1 MPAAAFNFL
10 VASWAK
16 LVSNPEGQG
25 CISVG
30 VRVARHRE
38 DAMGKSAAVKKESA
52 VASDDVLPSAKD
64 VMRQVAEIEA
74 KKAADY
80 LRKEKAE
87 QAEKK
92 ALLDQLS
99 KPSGLSEE
107 EKKKRAAA
115 VINRA
120 VKNGLTEVRVHR
132 FPKELCTDFGRAI
145 NQQEAGWEKTLT
157 GLPKEMYQLWYD
169 HLRPRGYKLRY
180 QV

>member
-1 MPAAAFNFL
+1 M
-10 VASWAK
+10 V
-16 LVSNPEGQG
+16 
-25 CISVG
+25 
-30 VRVARHRE
+30 
-38 DAMGKSAAVKKESA
+38 KSAAARAESA
-52 VASDDVLPSAKD
+52 VPGDILPSAND
-64 VMRQVAEIEA
+64 VLRQVAEIEA

-80 LRKEKAE
+80 LRKKKVEE
-87 QAEKK
+87 TEKK

-120 VKNGLTEVRVHR
+120 VKNGLTEVQVHR

-145 NQQEAGWEKTLT
+145 NQQEPGWGKTLT
-157 GLPKEMYQLWYD
+157 GLPREMYQLWYD

-180 QV
+180 QVVDFPGGVPGDIGITLSWT

>member
-1 MPAAAFNFL
+1 MRNSTAL
-10 VASWAK
+10 KSESVATTA
-16 LVSNPEGQG
+16 P
-25 CISVG
+25 
-30 VRVARHRE
+30 
-38 DAMGKSAAVKKESA
+38 
-52 VASDDVLPSAKD
+52 DDVLPSAND

-74 KKAADY
+74 KKAVDY

-87 QAEKK
+87 EAEKK

-120 VKNGLTEVRVHR
+120 VKNGLTEVQVHR

-145 NQQEAGWEKTLT
+145 NQQEPGWEKTLT

-180 QV
+180 QVVDFPGGVPGDIGITLSWR

>member
-1 MPAAAFNFL
+1 M
-10 VASWAK
+10 V
-16 LVSNPEGQG
+16 
-25 CISVG
+25 
-30 VRVARHRE
+30 
-38 DAMGKSAAVKKESA
+38 KSAAARAESA
-52 VASDDVLPSAKD
+52 VATASDDVLPSAKD

-99 KPSGLSEE
+99 KPTGLSEE

-120 VKNGLTEVRVHR
+120 VKNGLTEVQVHR
-132 FPKELCTDFGRAI
+132 FPK
-145 NQQEAGWEKTLT
+145 
-157 GLPKEMYQLWYD
+157 
-169 HLRPRGYKLRY
+169 
-180 QV
+180 

>member
-1 MPAAAFNFL
+1 M
-10 VASWAK
+10 V
-16 LVSNPEGQG
+16 
-25 CISVG
+25 
-30 VRVARHRE
+30 
-38 DAMGKSAAVKKESA
+38 KSAAARAESA
-52 VASDDVLPSAKD
+52 VRGASDDILPSAND

-80 LRKEKAE
+80 LRKKKVEE
-87 QAEKK
+87 TEKK

-120 VKNGLTEVRVHR
+120 VKNGLTEVQVHR

-145 NQQEAGWEKTLT
+145 NQQEPGWEKTAGEIYDWLASATAEREAMT
-157 GLPKEMYQLWYD
+157 GGAS
-169 HLRPRGYKLRY
+169 RP
-180 QV
+180 

>member
-1 MPAAAFNFL
+1 MRNSTAL
-10 VASWAK
+10 KSESVATTA
-16 LVSNPEGQG
+16 P
-25 CISVG
+25 
-30 VRVARHRE
+30 
-38 DAMGKSAAVKKESA
+38 
-52 VASDDVLPSAKD
+52 DDVLPSAKD

-74 KKAADY
+74 KKAVDY
-80 LRKEKAE
+80 LRKQKAE

-120 VKNGLTEVRVHR
+120 VKNGLTEVQVHR

-145 NQQEAGWEKTLT
+145 NQQEPGWENANRITEGNVSALVRSLASARIQAAVPGGGFSGRRT
-157 GLPKEMYQLWYD
+157 W
-169 HLRPRGYKLRY
+169 
-180 QV
+180 

>member
-1 MPAAAFNFL
+1 M
-10 VASWAK
+10 V
-16 LVSNPEGQG
+16 
-25 CISVG
+25 
-30 VRVARHRE
+30 
-38 DAMGKSAAVKKESA
+38 KSAAARAESA
-52 VASDDVLPSAKD
+52 VPGASDDILPSAND

-80 LRKEKAE
+80 LRKKKVEE
-87 QAEKK
+87 TEKK

-120 VKNGLTEVRVHR
+120 VKNGLTEVQVHR

-145 NQQEAGWEKTLT
+145 NQQEPGWENANRITEGNVSAL
-157 GLPKEMYQLWYD
+157 
-169 HLRPRGYKLRY
+169 
-180 QV
+180 V

>member
-1 MPAAAFNFL
+1 M
-10 VASWAK
+10 V
-16 LVSNPEGQG
+16 
-25 CISVG
+25 
-30 VRVARHRE
+30 
-38 DAMGKSAAVKKESA
+38 KSAAARAESA
-52 VASDDVLPSAKD
+52 VLGASDDILPSAND

-80 LRKEKAE
+80 LRKKKVEE
-87 QAEKK
+87 TEKK

-120 VKNGLTEVRVHR
+120 VKNGLTEVQVHR

-145 NQQEAGWEKTLT
+145 NQQEPGWEKTLT
-157 GLPKEMYQLWYD
+157 GLPREMYQLWYD

-180 QV
+180 QVVDFPGGVPGDIGITLSWT

>member
-1 MPAAAFNFL
+1 MRNSTALKNEN
-10 VASWAK
+10 VAT
-16 LVSNPEGQG
+16 
-25 CISVG
+25 SVP
-30 VRVARHRE
+30 
-38 DAMGKSAAVKKESA
+38 
-52 VASDDVLPSAKD
+52 DDVLPSAKD

-74 KKAADY
+74 KKAVDY

-120 VKNGLTEVRVHR
+120 VKNGLTEVQVHR

-169 HLRPRGYKLRY
+169 HLRPRGYRLRY
-180 QV
+180 QVVDFPGGVPGDIGITLSWR

>member
-1 MPAAAFNFL
+1 M
-10 VASWAK
+10 V
-16 LVSNPEGQG
+16 
-25 CISVG
+25 
-30 VRVARHRE
+30 
-38 DAMGKSAAVKKESA
+38 KSAAASGESA
-52 VASDDVLPSAKD
+52 VPGASDDILPSAND

-80 LRKEKAE
+80 LRKKKVEE
-87 QAEKK
+87 TEKK

-120 VKNGLTEVRVHR
+120 VKNGLTEVQVHR

-145 NQQEAGWEKTLT
+145 NQQERGWETTLT
-157 GLPKEMYQLWYD
+157 GIPKEIYDFWKRQLQ
-169 HLRPRGYKLRY
+169 PRGYKLY
-180 QV
+180 AQIVDFPDGVPGDVGITLKWG